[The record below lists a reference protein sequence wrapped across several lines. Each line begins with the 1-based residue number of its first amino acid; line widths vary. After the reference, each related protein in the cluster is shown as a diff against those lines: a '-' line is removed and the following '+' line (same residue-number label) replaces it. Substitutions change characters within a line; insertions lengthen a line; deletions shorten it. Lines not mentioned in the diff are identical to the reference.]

1 MDMYI
6 YFLLFFSWSWICSET
21 CVCVDRWCMVLVT
34 DVMYIYIVKVL
45 YLLLPYRN
53 ENLVIFCRY
62 TSCAC
67 ASWLGPVS
75 LKITLNFPLGI
86 SMILH
91 YLLGAFVLEACLF
104 QFFSVTAIVG
114 ADCGSTIDLVVMPC
128 SPWMEKESV
137 HFVLVYLFNRMRSV
151 ISIIIYVILPLTRM
165 IYIYR
170 WFIILIFMD
179 VIKIARSRNA
189 ITNLYWNTCMIILWS
204 SWVTHLSISFH
215 RSCCSR

>member
-1 MDMYI
+1 MKTLS
-6 YFLLFFSWSWICSET
+6 YFVDTHHVLLDWDLCPWKSHWIFLWGYRWFCITCLVLLFL
-21 CVCVDRWCMVLVT
+21 RL
-34 DVMYIYIVKVL
+34 
-45 YLLLPYRN
+45 
-53 ENLVIFCRY
+53 
-62 TSCAC
+62 
-67 ASWLGPVS
+67 
-75 LKITLNFPLGI
+75 
-86 SMILH
+86 
-91 YLLGAFVLEACLF
+91 AFF

-189 ITNLYWNTCMIILWS
+189 ITNLYWDTCMIILWS